1 MNEDLLKIL
10 VVLGIAFIIVGLGM
24 NIFKMNKNVREGLTN
39 QETAGSGSN
48 GEAGNASNFA
58 ATIKAQT
65 VLLHDTLLISKYRAD
80 YENIIIN
87 MDDYLSML
95 MVKQV
100 LNIDTTKDMQT
111 NISSLAALNT
121 ISSAKKSLN
130 ETMMFLD
137 KQQ

>member
-1 MNEDLLKIL
+1 MNEDFLKIL
-10 VVLGIAFIIVGLGM
+10 VVLGIAFVIISLGI
-24 NIFKMNKNVREGLTN
+24 NLLKMNKTVREGLTN
-39 QETAGSGSN
+39 QESGGSN

-95 MVKQV
+95 MLKQI
-100 LNIDTTKDMQT
+100 LNIDTTKDMQ
-111 NISSLAALNT
+111 SSMSNLEALNT
-121 ISSAKKSLN
+121 ISNAKKSLN
-130 ETMMFLD
+130 ETMTFLD
-137 KQQ
+137 KQ

>member
-39 QETAGSGSN
+39 QETAGAGSN

-58 ATIKAQT
+58 AAIKAQT